1 MNDVTFHVLSQ
12 AKQIGV
18 FSCGPPPMTLNV
30 DKACAEANKNEGY
43 PTYTHHFE
51 NF

>member
-1 MNDVTFHVLSQ
+1 MKHRYFK

-30 DKACAEANKNEGY
+30 DKACAEANKNEQL
-43 PTYTHHFE
+43 PTYSHHFE